1 MSEGNLIKVAGIV
14 IMIIS
19 ILLGIAIGS
28 SGVGLAGILIGIFLI
43 CLGLIICDTSNLNLQ
58 ISELSTRLIISDKK
72 NKEEI
77 KRITARGEALLTLL
91 ATIEQKSKYLPLLLL
106 NLIIRQVI
114 IYLIHVLKEK
124 LMKIT
129 RRDLLILINQ
139 IVIDNTALV

>member
-1 MSEGNLIKVAGIV
+1 MSAGNLIKVAGIV
-14 IMIIS
+14 IRIIS

-77 KRITARGEALLTLL
+77 KRITVREEAILTLL